1 MRIDHLYVRDLAAS
15 ERILSSAS
23 PDLEL
28 YDQAQDEWVVLLRGE
43 AQLELQGKALELK
56 AGDSLLLRARV
67 AHRVLQTSADA
78 LWSTVH
84 VKEE

>member
-1 MRIDHLYVRDLAAS
+1 MTI

-43 AQLELQGKALELK
+43 AQLEVQGQALELQ
-56 AGDSLLLRARV
+56 AGDYLLLRPRV
-67 AHRVLQTSADA
+67 AHRVLQTSAGA
-78 LWSTVH
+78 LWLTVH
-84 VKEE
+84 VKEQ